1 MMDWFKAGGFG
12 MFPILAVGM
21 FAIGVGVRAA
31 MAPTTK
37 RIALLRSLLSLIVLM
52 SLFTFGT
59 NLWAVNAHL
68 SSPASVEAA
77 STSAGQM
84 AYIGVLGVTES
95 GQAFTLGGLLA
106 TIAGVLRAVAEWRK
120 GTDAA

>member
-21 FAIGVGVRAA
+21 FAIGVGIRAA

-37 RIALLRSLLSLIVLM
+37 RLALLRSLVPLIVLM

-68 SSPASVEAA
+68 SDPASVKAA
-77 STSAGQM
+77 GIATDQLSF
-84 AYIGVLGVTES
+84 IGLLGVTES

-106 TIAGVLRAVAEWRK
+106 TLAAALRAIAEWRS
-120 GTDAA
+120 TP

>member
-31 MAPTTK
+31 IAPTTK
-37 RIALLRSLLSLIVLM
+37 RIALLGSLLSLIVML

-59 NLWAVNAHL
+59 NLWAVNEHL

-77 STSAGQM
+77 SAAAGRM
-84 AYIGVLGVTES
+84 SYIGLLGVTES

-106 TIAGVLRAVAEWRK
+106 TIAAALRAVAAWRN
-120 GTDAA
+120 GPDAA

>member
-1 MMDWFKAGGFG
+1 MEWFKAGGFG

-31 MAPTTK
+31 IAPTTK
-37 RIALLRSLLSLIVLM
+37 RIALLRALVSLIIML

-59 NLWAVNAHL
+59 NLWAVNVHL
-68 SSPASVEAA
+68 SSPAFVEAA
-77 STSAGQM
+77 SASAGKM
-84 AYIGVLGVTES
+84 SDIGVLGVTES

-106 TIAGVLRAVAEWRK
+106 AIAAVLRAVAEWRK
-120 GTDAA
+120 GPDAA